1 MNKINDDNKNV
12 LIIIG
17 SSIVVILR
25 KLRGYCIYGYI
36 VNEYECIA
44 MNLIGLFIVRDS
56 MNIEEEG

>member
-1 MNKINDDNKNV
+1 MNNINDDNKNV

-17 SSIVVILR
+17 SSIVVKLR
-25 KLRGYCIYGYI
+25 KLRGYCIYG
-36 VNEYECIA
+36 NEYECIA